1 MDNTIVLDEIILD
14 EDSSGKLVQT
24 TYQDNVVIYR
34 IKLTEGR
41 VYIGQTRDIQAR
53 MIGHIARFGEELLSY
68 KLLEQEAKK
77 FDEINWIS
85 KYRDKLGNKKVVN
98 VSVGSLVP
106 ELPKRIVTLWIE
118 QTPTQKA
125 ISAYKYYVDQN
136 AKGVKT
142 SMGKVSEDFGVTRS
156 LVDRAKQVFNLASPE
171 VFDKLWSGGKLTL
184 GANKPTDSLLAV
196 INYYK
201 LISDDIVNNSTGVSD
216 DLTDAELAFIK
227 EMVDNLQENHNNLL
241 LRKLADTIHSRI
253 K

>member
-1 MDNTIVLDEIILD
+1 MSKNYEKRFYADPHTVEIHSLANKTP
-14 EDSSGKLVQT
+14 SQT
-24 TYQDNVVIYR
+24 
-34 IKLTEGR
+34 
-41 VYIGQTRDIQAR
+41 
-53 MIGHIARFGEELLSY
+53 ELEY
-68 KLLEQEAKK
+68 KALLESIRDLGQLQPVVMYRGHLVDGRHRVKAAK
-77 FDEINWIS
+77 ELGIQIEYINLQS
-85 KYRDKLGNKKVVN
+85 GLTLEEVEQMVVKGYEN
-98 VSVGSLVP
+98 
-106 ELPKRIVTLWIE
+106 RRH